1 MNTIIFAR
9 GKDIEGQVAH
19 CREYAERK
27 GYTVAGVIIGQGR
40 ELPDIIKGLQA
51 DIDLILVK
59 CMSRISRNALEGY
72 TIQSELEIDCGVL
85 VEVAKEDEQR
95 NEAAD
100 RFIKNVIMAVWENEE
115 CLRERVRR
123 GIEFREY
130 MERGK

>member
-1 MNTIIFAR
+1 MNTVIFAR

-40 ELPDIIKGLQA
+40 ELPEIIKGLQA

-85 VEVAKEDEQR
+85 VEVAKADEQR
-95 NEAAD
+95 NEAEE
-100 RFIKNVIMAVWENEE
+100 RFMRSIIRYVMENEDFT
-115 CLRERVRR
+115 RERARR
-123 GIEFREY
+123 ALKRYE
-130 MERGK
+130 